1 MKGRMPYLWWNNAY
15 EGVFPVACLIIFIAP
30 ITLVRK
36 CMFWAVSDTGGTEA
50 KTRPHLP
57 TIDAGSRISWR
68 GAGWLPGEVHKLP
81 SEQLEYRTHG
91 YFTSTNNSLGGGRA
105 LKTTNTQ
112 ITSGTCS
119 LSLSL
124 STSSCDSHFCGG
136 VTSMVRIV
144 SYTSRLNKQQQ
155 EKGKVMSRKY
165 TVWAL
170 SGSRLEETNCKQ
182 PFLRW
187 LGEIMGLI
195 FLNFIAK

>member
-1 MKGRMPYLWWNNAY
+1 MKGRMPYLWSNNAY
-15 EGVFPVACLIIFIAP
+15 EGVFPVACLIISIAP

-36 CMFWAVSDTGGTEA
+36 CMFWPVLDTGRTEA
-50 KTRPHLP
+50 KTIPPFPPSML
-57 TIDAGSRISWR
+57 AGEAAEEEL
-68 GAGWLPGEVHKLP
+68 AGCQGEIHKLP

-91 YFTSTNNSLGGGRA
+91 YFTSTNNSLIRGGRA

-112 ITSGTCS
+112 ITSATCS
-119 LSLSL
+119 LSLFL
-124 STSSCDSHFCGG
+124 STFSCDSHFCGG

-144 SYTSRLNKQQQ
+144 SYSSCLNKQQQ
-155 EKGKVMSRKY
+155 EKGKVMPRKY

-187 LGEIMGLI
+187 LGGNYGFNI
-195 FLNFIAK
+195 FKFYC